1 MVIYFA
7 KRLLEMIPTVI
18 GITLISFFIIHL
30 APGKPTDILSE
41 LNPKITPEAREKLEK
56 YYGLDKPIIVQYGI
70 WLKRLV
76 KLDFN
81 ESFFTDKRPVWK
93 KIKERLPIT
102 ITIFDFG
109 DSFSTDKRPVWDKIK
124 ERLPITIL
132 INVLSLI
139 LVILIAIPI
148 GVSSATHQYSLYDKI
163 ATVTV
168 FVGFAIPTFWLSLLL
183 MILFGIYLDW
193 LPISGIKSLNYDT
206 LSTGGKIWDMS
217 SHLIL
222 PVLLGAFGGLAG
234 LSRYMRSNMLEVIR
248 ADYITTA
255 RAKGLSERVVIYKH
269 AMRNALLPVITIL
282 GLSVPGLIGG
292 SVIFETIFA
301 IPGMGQLF
309 YMSVMTRDYPLIMG
323 VLTIG
328 AVLTLIGNLLADAGY
343 AVADPR
349 IRNR

>member
-1 MVIYFA
+1 MVIYFI
-7 KRLLEMIPTVI
+7 KRLLEMIPTII

-30 APGKPTDILSE
+30 APGKPTDILTE
-41 LNPKITPEAREKLEK
+41 FNPKITPEAREKLEK
-56 YYGLDKPIIVQYGI
+56 YYGLDKPIITQYGI
-70 WLKRLV
+70 WLKRVV
-76 KLDFN
+76 KL
-81 ESFFTDKRPVWK
+81 
-93 KIKERLPIT
+93 
-102 ITIFDFG
+102 DFG

-124 ERLPITIL
+124 ERLPITII

-139 LVILIAIPI
+139 LVVLIAIPI

-163 ATVTV
+163 TTVAV
-168 FVGFAIPTFWLSLLL
+168 FVGFAIPTFWLALLL
-183 MILFGIYLDW
+183 MIFFGIYLDW
-193 LPISGIKSLNYDT
+193 LPISGIKSLDYDN
-206 LSTGGKIWDMS
+206 LSAGGKVWDLA

-222 PVLLGAFGGLAG
+222 PVLLEAFGGLAG

-248 ADYITTA
+248 SDYITTA

-309 YMSVMTRDYPLIMG
+309 YMSVMMRDYPLIMG
-323 VLTIG
+323 ILTIG
-328 AVLTLIGNLLADAGY
+328 AILTLIGNLLADIGY

-349 IRNR
+349 IRTR